1 MSASTPRQQT
11 IDAVVLQTNVPFLR
25 VRPGCQMGTNLAAV
39 GESTRE
45 ECAKACVE
53 HGAACV
59 GFEFGNDY
67 GGAQRDFALPN
78 QCHLQSKATR
88 AAEEYTH
95 CDGVLWNLDLYLR
108 YDYEAEA
115 TWSEVD
121 LGADGKWRK
130 LSPGCINSNNLTPS
144 LSDRSASACAAA
156 CNERADCHGFE
167 FALKTGGVGSCVLQ
181 STAEG
186 YEECIGTL
194 WKVDLYLLPPPAPPP
209 SSPCG
214 ILTSM
219 YATSASA
226 DSDYGGLYA
235 ADKATG
241 PPTHSTRCGNQMG
254 GAWAPKEMDKSE
266 HVRPRN
272 SAAQFCSAQILGIF
286 SKSHPLFCADPHR
299 QVRPLRARHADRDH
313 RARQPGVGDGLRA
326 EDRGAR
332 QGEGGRDYLGRHRR
346 HGVRR
351 HPRRRRRTDVQGEA
365 LPAVHADRHRRL
377 GVR

>member
-1 MSASTPRQQT
+1 MSASTPHQQT

-88 AAEEYTH
+88 AAEEYAH

-235 ADKATG
+235 AEKATG

-254 GAWAPKEMDKSE
+254 GAWAPKGMDTSE

-286 SKSHPLFCADPHR
+286 FPNPTPSSRRSSPSSSTASCSP
-299 QVRPLRARHADRDH
+299 
-313 RARQPGVGDGLRA
+313 
-326 EDRGAR
+326 RGS
-332 QGEGGRDYLGRHRR
+332 
-346 HGVRR
+346 
-351 HPRRRRRTDVQGEA
+351 
-365 LPAVHADRHRRL
+365 
-377 GVR
+377 